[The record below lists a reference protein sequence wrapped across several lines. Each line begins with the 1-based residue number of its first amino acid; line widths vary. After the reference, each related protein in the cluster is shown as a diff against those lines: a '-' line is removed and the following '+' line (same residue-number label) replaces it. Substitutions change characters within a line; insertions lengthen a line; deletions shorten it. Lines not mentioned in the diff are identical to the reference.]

1 MKYKYDAFISYRHTE
16 RDRLAAE
23 NLHRQMEAFR
33 LPGKLS
39 GKAAGRTRIERVFR
53 DRDELPLTNN
63 LEDPIMEALAQSE
76 YLIVICSPR
85 LRESLWCRKEIET
98 FIRMHGREKVLAVLI
113 EGEPAESFP
122 EELLYKEETVTAE
135 DGSVSTVRRAMEPLA
150 ADIRGKNRR
159 EMLKALKTEKL
170 RLLAP
175 MFSLD
180 YDDLKQRHRERRMKR
195 ILGASLGAAALFLCF
210 GTFSTAMALRIR
222 NQNRQLEEQKDRLQV
237 QKEQLEE
244 QATLLKKQSD
254 EILQQN
260 ESLLEGQALNLAED
274 SLRLLEAGDRTGAI
288 RRAVQSLTEYD
299 GIQMPYTA
307 RGEYALTESLHIY
320 DSGTYIKPRHQ
331 METEGVI
338 WSMRLSPDR
347 ERLLTCD
354 ATRTLTLWNIAE
366 GSRICVRRNCEAF
379 LSEKEDYCF
388 LDNDR
393 IAYIDDAGGV
403 TVYDWQREEA
413 ESFLEGSFPR
423 GMEAAGGLLAVQ
435 YTGEIRIYRTDT
447 LEYLGNYVKEG
458 FYGIPGKVYIDG
470 ERKIVVFQETA
481 TEEADPDDPR
491 RLVFWDIESGRISK
505 TEADDCWI
513 DTVAFGGNT
522 AYVLCSYTG
531 DDYFSMEAGLMACD
545 MDTGAAL
552 WKNVYADCGGSTLF
566 LPSAEGADKF
576 LAVTSYDA
584 RLIGREDGREYAR
597 FSMGSSVAGGAVFT
611 DGDLYTL
618 YTRSGEFHSILTEK
632 LMDYVVEN
640 RFQSHSQNVKEF
652 QVCRGGYLVL
662 PYQDNRVT
670 LYTYSEN
677 PAYEKLSEPVEP
689 AQGEGLDYSLAVE
702 FAGEKGLDMPAL
714 VNYVFYSGDGTL
726 LYVCYNNEQ
735 LKIYDAESLELKT
748 ELALKSPFA
757 RNELG
762 VDERGNRFVGGGGY
776 GYMLSPGLELLAVIE
791 DLKAVDPGRNRLI
804 VGDSGGDQYEIPI
817 YTVEELLDN
826 ARGYVLSCN
835 YSEPD
840 QADFE

>member
-113 EGEPAESFP
+113 EGEPSESFP
-122 EELLYKEETVTAE
+122 EELLYKEETVIAE
-135 DGSVSTVRRAMEPLA
+135 DGTVSTVRKSMEPLA
-150 ADIRGKNRR
+150 ADIRGKSRR

-195 ILGASLGAAALFLCF
+195 ILGGSLAAAALFLCF
-210 GTFSTAMALRIR
+210 GTFSTAMALRIQS
-222 NQNRQLEEQKDRLQV
+222 QNRQLKEQKDRLQT
-237 QKEQLEE
+237 QKDQLEE
-244 QATLLKKQSD
+244 QASLLKEQAD
-254 EILQQN
+254 EILRQN
-260 ESLLEGQALNLAED
+260 ESLLRGQALNLAED

-288 RRAVQSLTEYD
+288 RAAVQSLTEYD
-299 GIQMPYTA
+299 GIQMPYTC

-320 DSGTYIKPRHQ
+320 DSGAYIKPRHQ
-331 METEGVI
+331 MEAEGVI

-347 ERLLTCD
+347 EKLLTCD
-354 ATRTLTLWNIAE
+354 ATRTLTVWDIAA
-366 GSRICVRRNCEAF
+366 GSRICERRDCGPY
-379 LSEKEDYCF
+379 LSEAEDYCF

-393 IAYIDDAGGV
+393 IAYLNEAGGY
-403 TVYDWQREEA
+403 TVYDWKKERA

-423 GMEAAGGLLAVQ
+423 GLETSGGLLAVK
-435 YTGEIRIYRTDT
+435 YSEEIQMYRADT
-447 LEYLGNYVKEG
+447 FEYLGNYVKEG
-458 FYGIPGKVYIDG
+458 FYGIPGDVFIDG
-470 ERKIVVFQETA
+470 ERKIAVFQETA
-481 TEEADPDDPR
+481 TEAGDPDDPR

-505 TEADDCWI
+505 AEAGDCRV
-513 DTVAFGGNT
+513 DNVAFAGNT
-522 AYVLCSYTG
+522 AYVLCSYFG
-531 DDYFSMEAGLMACD
+531 DDFYNMEAGLMAYN
-545 MDTGAAL
+545 MDTGEVL
-552 WKNVYADCGGSTLF
+552 WENMYADCSGSALF
-566 LPSAEGADKF
+566 VPPAAETDKF
-576 LAVTSYDA
+576 LAATSYDV
-584 RLIGREDGREYAR
+584 RLVGKEDGREYAR
-597 FSMGSSVAGGAVFT
+597 FSMGSNVVGGAAST
-611 DGDLYTL
+611 DGGFYAV

-632 LMDYVVEN
+632 LVDYVVEK

-652 QVCRGGYLVL
+652 QACRGGYLVL

-677 PAYEKLSEPVEP
+677 PAYEKLSEPVETT
-689 AQGEGLDYSLAVE
+689 QGECLEYSLAVE
-702 FAGEKGLDMPAL
+702 FARERGLDMPAL
-714 VNYVFYSGDGTL
+714 VNFIFYSGDGTL
-726 LYVCYNNEQ
+726 LYVCYNNER
-735 LKIYDAESLELKT
+735 LRIYDAESFDLKT
-748 ELALKSPFA
+748 ELALSSSYV

-762 VDERGNRFVGGGGY
+762 VDARGNRFVGGGGY
-776 GYMLSPGLELLAVIE
+776 GYMLSPGLELLAVVE
-791 DLKAVDPGRNRLI
+791 DLKAVDSGRNRLI
-804 VGDSGGDQYEIPI
+804 VRDIDGDQYEIPI

-835 YSEPD
+835 YSESD
-840 QADFE
+840 QADLE

>member
-16 RDRLAAE
+16 RDRVAAE
-23 NLHRQMEAFR
+23 ALHRQMEAFR
-33 LPGKLS
+33 LPGKLA

-63 LEDPIMEALAQSE
+63 LEDPIMEALAGSE

-98 FIRMHGREKVLAVLI
+98 FIRMHGREKVLAVLV

-122 EELLYKEETVTAE
+122 EELLYREETVTGE
-135 DGSVSTVRRAMEPLA
+135 DGSVSTVRRAVEPLA

-195 ILGASLGAAALFLCF
+195 ILGASLAAAAVFLCF

-222 NQNRQLEEQKDRLQV
+222 NQNVQLEEQRDRLQT

-244 QATLLKKQSD
+244 QASLLKRQSD
-254 EILQQN
+254 EIRQQN
-260 ESLLEGQALNLAED
+260 ESLLEDQALNLAED

-320 DSGTYIKPRHQ
+320 DSGAYIKPRHQ

-354 ATRTLTLWNIAE
+354 ATRALTLWNIAE

-379 LSEKEDYCF
+379 LAEEEDYCF

-393 IAYIDDAGGV
+393 FAYLNDAGGV
-403 TVYDWQREEA
+403 TVYDWQRESEQ
-413 ESFLEGSFPR
+413 SLLEGSFPR
-423 GMEAAGGLLAVQ
+423 GLEAAGGLLAVQ

-458 FYGIPGKVYIDG
+458 FYGIPGRVSIDG
-470 ERKIVVFQETA
+470 ERKIVAFQESA
-481 TEEADPDDPR
+481 TEEAEPDDPR
-491 RLVFWDIESGRISK
+491 RMVFWNTESGRISR
-505 TEADDCWI
+505 TEAEDCLVEE
-513 DTVAFGGNT
+513 VAFGGNT

-531 DDYFSMEAGLMACD
+531 DDYFYMEAGLMAYD
-545 MDTGAAL
+545 TDTGATL
-552 WKNVYADCGGSTLF
+552 WKKVYTDCSGSGLF
-566 LPSAEGADKF
+566 LPEAAEADKF

-597 FSMGSSVAGGAVFT
+597 FSMGSSMAGGAIFT

-618 YTRSGEFHSILTEK
+618 YTRSGELHSILTEK
-632 LMDYVVEN
+632 QMDYVSEAQ
-640 RFQSHSQNVKEF
+640 FQSHSRNVKEF
-652 QVCRGGYLVL
+652 QVCRGGFLVL

-670 LYTYSEN
+670 LYTYSGN
-677 PAYEKLSEPVEP
+677 PAWELLAEPVEP
-689 AQGEGLDYSLAVE
+689 AEGEYLDYGRAVE
-702 FAGEKGLDMPAL
+702 FAGEKGMYMPAL
-714 VNYVFYSGDGTL
+714 VNYIFYSGDGTL
-726 LYVCYNNEQ
+726 VYACYNNEQ
-735 LKIYDAESLELKT
+735 LRIYDAVSFELKA
-748 ELALKSPFA
+748 ELAQTSSYIRK
-757 RNELG
+757 ELG
-762 VDERGNRFVGGGGY
+762 VDARGNRFIGGGGY
-776 GYMLSPGLELLAVIE
+776 GCMLSPGLELLAVIE
-791 DLKAVDPGRNRLI
+791 NLEAVDPAGNRLI
-804 VGDSGGDQYEIPI
+804 VEDSGGDQYEIPI

-826 ARGYVLSCN
+826 AGGYVLSCN
-835 YSEPD
+835 CSESD
-840 QADFE
+840 QADTE